1 MTHSVLTTVYF
12 CCKQLTHSLFSSYND
27 VNIRQNK
34 VRLPYVCYRKN
45 NVHIVH
51 TIAPW
56 FCVQPLSYQ
65 LISADICH
73 IHSYYFV
80 KKLQN
85 NKNTLYL
92 FFSEAQQI
100 STIPSTAYT
109 LPCCWTSRHLMLYC
123 MPSHDVK
130 RGQRTAGG
138 AIIQLCHISA
148 QLTNNITYNL
158 AAVVDIRLI
167 NRHLQIGIGRQH

>member
-65 LISADICH
+65 LIGVDIYYV
-73 IHSYYFV
+73 HSHHFV
-80 KKLQN
+80 KELQN
-85 NKNTLYL
+85 NETLYL
-92 FFSEAQQI
+92 LFSEAQQI
-100 STIPSTAYT
+100 STIPCIYSFT
-109 LPCCWTSRHLMLYC
+109 LLDITSSDAVLYAIPRC
-123 MPSHDVK
+123 
-130 RGQRTAGG
+130 QART
-138 AIIQLCHISA
+138 
-148 QLTNNITYNL
+148 TNCGWRYNL
-158 AAVVDIRLI
+158 ALPYQCTANQCYYL
-167 NRHLQIGIGRQH
+167 